1 MSRHNKY
8 IKPETEIIHIDQE
21 YALMAGSD
29 GDDPGTD
36 KNPYDEAVDPSMQ
49 LAKPS
54 GPFRRSM
61 WED

>member
-1 MSRHNKY
+1 MSIHKEY
-8 IKPETEIIHIDQE
+8 IKPETEIMHLDQVCH
-21 YALMAGSD
+21 LMAGSD
-29 GDDPGTD
+29 DDTGTD
-36 KNPYDEAVDPSMQ
+36 ENPHDEFVDPSGQ

>member
-29 GDDPGTD
+29 DDTGIDPHNEVA
-36 KNPYDEAVDPSMQ
+36 NPSEQ

-54 GPFRRSM
+54 GPFSGSTM
-61 WED
+61 WGD